1 MYVYMYIY
9 IFNWYVCFAHYTA
22 MDKLHEEIDNLNLV
36 LDHLERKNGDIYMR
50 IEELLMSFQQNK
62 SESE

>member
-1 MYVYMYIY
+1 
-9 IFNWYVCFAHYTA
+9 

-36 LDHLERKNGDIYMR
+36 LDHLERKNGDIYTR
-50 IEELLMSFQQNK
+50 IEELLVSFQQNK